1 MTADLLPMGLGIA
14 GIVLIVA
21 IGKLAMAPANRLGIG
36 VFRPYRGDPWPVGV
50 QEDDDARFDWTPRR
64 NCRPVDDEP
73 ASRRSRWSA
82 SASTCAVPVTDPR
95 LCR

>member
-14 GIVLIVA
+14 GIVLIVV
-21 IGKLAMAPANRLGIG
+21 IGKLAMAPASRLGIG

-64 NCRPVDDEP
+64 NRRPVDDETGDP
-73 ASRRSRWSA
+73 PVEMERLRVDVRRARH
-82 SASTCAVPVTDPR
+82 
-95 LCR
+95 

>member
-21 IGKLAMAPANRLGIG
+21 IGKLALTPANRLGIG

-64 NCRPVDDEP
+64 NRRPVADETGDP
-73 ASRRSRWSA
+73 PVEMERLHVDVRRARH
-82 SASTCAVPVTDPR
+82 
-95 LCR
+95 